1 MTRPPSPE
9 VPAPAAAPPPHG
21 PAVMVR
27 RYDPDRFLAT
37 LAAPETVR
45 PALWALLAFNYEIA
59 RVREMVSQPVLGQI
73 RLQWWREALDE
84 MAGGGPVRRHEVAT
98 PLAAALRRFPVSRAH
113 LDALIDAR
121 ERDLG
126 AEPPADL
133 VALEAFLEATSS
145 RLIAAEAEILSG
157 ADGGEAARLL
167 GIAWGLVGVIRAV
180 PFQQAAG
187 ICHIPAALGWTP
199 QQGRSPA
206 LGAALASLG
215 RVAAERLAAARALRR
230 SVPIPALPALL
241 IGRLAA
247 FRLKQLEAADWD
259 PYRIP
264 ASDPLAPG
272 RIAWGRL
279 IRRY

>member
-1 MTRPPSPE
+1 
-9 VPAPAAAPPPHG
+9 
-21 PAVMVR
+21 MVR
-27 RYDPDRFLAT
+27 RHDPDRFLAT

-59 RVREMVSQPVLGQI
+59 RVREIVSQPVLGQI
-73 RLQWWREALDE
+73 RLQWWRDALAE
-84 MAGGGPVRRHEVAT
+84 IEGGGPVRRHEVAT
-98 PLAAALRRFPVSRAH
+98 PLAEALRRFPVRRAH

-126 AEPPADL
+126 AEPPASLQDL
-133 VALEAFLEATSS
+133 EGFLEATSS

-157 ADGGEAARLL
+157 ADGGEAARRL
-167 GIAWGLVGVIRAV
+167 GLAWGLVGVIRAV
-180 PFQQAAG
+180 PFQHAAG
-187 ICHIPAALGWTP
+187 ICHIPAELGWTP

-206 LGAALASLG
+206 LGQALANLG
-215 RVAAERLAAARALRR
+215 RIAGEHLSAARRLRR
-230 SVPIPALPALL
+230 RVPSPALPAFL

-247 FRLKQLEAADWD
+247 FRMQQLSAADWD

-264 ASDPLAPG
+264 PADPLASW

>member
-1 MTRPPSPE
+1 MTRPLS
-9 VPAPAAAPPPHG
+9 PAPATAPPG
-21 PAVMVR
+21 LAAMLR
-27 RYDPDRFLAT
+27 RHDPDRFLAT
-37 LAAPETVR
+37 LAAPEAVR

-84 MAGGGPVRRHEVAT
+84 IYGGGPVRRHEVAT
-98 PLAAALRRFPVSRAH
+98 PLSEALRRFPVRRAH

-126 AEPPADL
+126 AEPPATLQDL
-133 VALEAFLEATSS
+133 EGFLEATSS

-157 ADGGEAARLL
+157 ADGGDAARLL
-167 GIAWGLVGVIRAV
+167 GLAWGLVGLIRAV
-180 PFQQAAG
+180 PYQHAAG
-187 ICHIPAALGWTP
+187 ICHIPAELGWTL

-206 LGAALASLG
+206 LGVALAHLG
-215 RVAAERLAAARALRR
+215 RIAGEHLSAARALRDR
-230 SVPIPALPALL
+230 VPSPALPAFL
-241 IGRLAA
+241 IGRIAA
-247 FRLKQLEAADWD
+247 FRLQQLSAAAWD
-259 PYRIP
+259 PYRPP
-264 ASDPLAPG
+264 APDPLASW